1 MLFLYGIFISYGLD
15 NAWWQ
20 KLACFNAS
28 LRFNN
33 NVKRKRVFNRI
44 KVYEDGGTQS
54 ELKHLVSRF
63 IRLRPIGRVRCDFS
77 EEEIKKKRGSIVSE
91 VVIDPP
97 YVAALD
103 GVESYSHLFVIFYM
117 HKVPLKETRALKVHP
132 RGRKDVKKVGIF
144 ATRSRN
150 RPNPIGLAVVELL
163 QKHGNS
169 LKVRALDALDGT
181 PVLDIKPYDPID
193 AQKNVRVPKWW
204 YKIRSSF

>member
-1 MLFLYGIFISYGLD
+1 MLSESTL
-15 NAWWQ
+15 
-20 KLACFNAS
+20 
-28 LRFNN
+28 
-33 NVKRKRVFNRI
+33 NRI

-91 VVIDPP
+91 VIIDPP
-97 YVAALD
+97 YAAALD

-117 HKVPLKETRALKVHP
+117 HKVPLTETKALKVHP
-132 RGRKDVKKVGIF
+132 RGRTDMEKVGIF

-150 RPNPIGLAVVELL
+150 RPNPIGLAVVKLL
-163 QKHGNS
+163 QRHGNS

-193 AQKNVRVPKWW
+193 MQKSVRIPKWW
-204 YKIRSSF
+204 HKIRSPL